1 MGMVAVR
8 GRARSRSRPRPPRGP
23 PSLSRKGDGSDSEV
37 LVGSESQR
45 RWGNFHLTTLVF
57 RRALQL
63 RAGARPRIDPAGHKL
78 GHVAFLEVTAGAIPW
93 EIGRDERD
101 GRVATA

>member
-8 GRARSRSRPRPPRGP
+8 GGARSRSRARPPSGR

-45 RWGNFHLTTLVF
+45 SWGNFHLATLVF

-63 RAGARPRIDPAGHKL
+63 RAGARPRIDPGSHKL
-78 GHVAFLEVTAGAIPW
+78 GHVALLEVTAGAIPW

>member
-8 GRARSRSRPRPPRGP
+8 GRARSRSRARPPCGP
-23 PSLSRKGDGSDSEV
+23 ASLSRKGDGSDSEV

-63 RAGARPRIDPAGHKL
+63 RAGARPRVDPAGHKL

-101 GRVATA
+101 GVATA